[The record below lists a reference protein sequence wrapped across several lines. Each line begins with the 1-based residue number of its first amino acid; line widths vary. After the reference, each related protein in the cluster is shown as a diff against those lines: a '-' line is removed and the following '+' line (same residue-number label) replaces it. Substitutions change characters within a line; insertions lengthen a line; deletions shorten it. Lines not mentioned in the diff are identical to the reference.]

1 MNIGDLVRE
10 IHGDYEG
17 IVRKVKG
24 AIVEVE
30 IEDGFIIP
38 LAKSGL
44 VVVSVTEKEHFNPE
58 KTPEKTSNTPYSI
71 LSNKGVFLAFEKI
84 SPSDYQGFIINNTD
98 LVMMVSLHT
107 FYEGKYK
114 NVLNIVLQGKSKKDL
129 GRFAWEH
136 FSHWTKWAIQWILV
150 REKADVIRKADFV
163 DIKLKPKQ
171 FAEELQIAPIINKKS
186 VLIQL
191 DQFIHENIAEATIEK
206 TNVVEK
212 VIIEDIVDLHIEK
225 ILKDFSG
232 MSDSE
237 IFNFQLS
244 HFEKVLDQALA
255 QGKDE
260 ITFIH
265 GVGNGLLKHEIQ
277 RRVSQHKFVA
287 FFKDAQKDK
296 FGYGATLVKFK

>member
-24 AIVEVE
+24 PIVEVE

-58 KTPEKTSNTPYSI
+58 KAPEKTTNTPYSI
-71 LSNKGVFLAFEKI
+71 LSDKGIFLAFEKI
-84 SPSDYQGFIINNTD
+84 SPSDYQGYIINNSD

-107 FYEGKYK
+107 SFEGKYK
-114 NVLNIVLQGKSKKDL
+114 NVLNVILQGKSKKDL

-150 REKADVIRKADFV
+150 REKTDSIRKADYV
-163 DIKLKPKQ
+163 DVKLKPKQ
-171 FAEELQIAPIINKKS
+171 FAEELQNAPIINKKS
-186 VLIQL
+186 ILIQL
-191 DQFIHENIAEATIEK
+191 DQYIHESTAVETIEK
-206 TNVVEK
+206 IAAPVKEV
-212 VIIEDIVDLHIEK
+212 IEDVIDLHIEK
-225 ILKDFSG
+225 ITKDFSA

-237 IFNFQLS
+237 IFSFQLS
-244 HFEKVLDQALA
+244 FFEKVLDQALA

-296 FGYGATLVKFK
+296 FGYGATLIRFK